1 MTRLGQLMT
10 ISGTSAAQLACNAG
24 AALVATRV
32 LGPDER
38 GIMVLGMTIGSLCA
52 LIGGF
57 GTGSAF
63 RRQWCLAGGDRS
75 ALASAFARCST
86 AGALSAAALGAA
98 SSAASAPLIDAT
110 LARPPFLLAVGCFSA
125 GQVVVGQVVDAWFAD
140 GRFHRGGVS
149 AAVTSAGGLAGV
161 LLASGADSA
170 TSLLLAQA
178 AGLAV
183 TVVVEIAGLRRGG
196 LLSWAPVPGNTVTGL
211 LRLGAPTLG
220 LSIGL
225 VVVLRADRYV
235 IGLTAGT
242 AAVGVYSLAAT
253 LGEIPRM
260 LSAALGQ
267 MCLRDISLGRGAP
280 NLVRTTLLAVAA
292 TAVAGLLVALAAWL
306 LVVPLFGQEFG
317 GARELLV
324 VLVAAEV
331 CFAPFVVASRG
342 LIGGGW
348 TTAAGVLGAAG
359 AAGAIGVYGVTG
371 STGGAIGV
379 AVGSVVLYG
388 GLSTAAWTL
397 LRRRVS
403 AAGLEQLGS
412 R

>member
-10 ISGTSAAQLACNAG
+10 MSGTSAAQLVCNAG
-24 AALVATRV
+24 AALVATRA
-32 LGPDER
+32 LSPDQR
-38 GIMVLGMTIGSLCA
+38 GLMVLGMTIGSLSA

-63 RRQWCLAGGDRS
+63 RRQFCLADGDRS
-75 ALASAFARCST
+75 ALVSAFARCT
-86 AGALSAAALGAA
+86 TVGALSAALLGMAGI
-98 SSAASAPLIDAT
+98 AASAPLIDTA
-110 LARPPFLLAVGCFSA
+110 LARPPFLFAVGCFTA
-125 GQVVVGQVVDAWFAD
+125 GQMVVSQVADAWFAD
-140 GRFHRGGVS
+140 GRFHRGGMA
-149 AAVTSAGGLAGV
+149 AAVTSLGGLAGV
-161 LLASGADSA
+161 LLASDTESA
-170 TSLLLAQA
+170 TTLLLAQA
-178 AGLAV
+178 GGVAV
-183 TVVVEIAGLRRGG
+183 LLVVEAVALRRGG
-196 LLSWAPVPGNTVTGL
+196 LLSWTPISGSAVTGL

-260 LSAALGQ
+260 IPAALGQ
-267 MCLRDISLGRGAP
+267 LCLQDIAHGKGAP
-280 NLVRTTLLAVAA
+280 NPIRTILLAVAA
-292 TAVAGLLVALAAWL
+292 TAAGGLLTGLAAWL
-306 LVVPLFGQEFG
+306 LVVPVFGPEFAA
-317 GARELLV
+317 ARELLV
-324 VLVAAEV
+324 VLLAAEV

-348 TTAAGVLGAAG
+348 TTAAGILGAAG

-371 STGGAIGV
+371 TLGGAIGV
-379 AVGSVVLYG
+379 AAGSVVLYG

-397 LRRRVS
+397 LRRRLS
-403 AAGLEQLGS
+403 STGAEQLRG

>member
-10 ISGTSAAQLACNAG
+10 ISGTSAAQLAFNAG

-52 LIGGF
+52 LLGGF

-63 RRQWCLAGGDRS
+63 RRQFCLAGGNRPALTS
-75 ALASAFARCST
+75 AYTRCST
-86 AGALSAAALGAA
+86 AGALSAALLGVA
-98 SSAASAPLIDAT
+98 STAASAPLIDAA
-110 LARPPFLLAVGCFSA
+110 LASPPFLLAVGCYSA

-140 GRFHRGGVS
+140 GRFHRGGVT

-161 LLASGADSA
+161 VLASGAESA

-178 AGLAV
+178 AGVAV
-183 TVVVEIAGLRRGG
+183 LVVAEVAGLRRGG
-196 LLSWAPVPGNTVTGL
+196 LLSWVPVSAGTVTGL
-211 LRLGAPTLG
+211 MRLGAPTLG

-242 AAVGVYSLAAT
+242 AAVGIYSLAAT

-267 MCLRDISLGRGAP
+267 LCLRDISLGRGAP
-280 NLVRTTLLAVAA
+280 NLVRTTLLAVAT

-317 GARELLV
+317 SARELLV

-348 TTAAGVLGAAG
+348 TTAAGVLGATG

-371 STGGAIGV
+371 SLGGAIGV

-388 GLSTAAWTL
+388 ALSTAAWTM

-403 AAGLEQLGS
+403 AAGVDQLGG

>member
-1 MTRLGQLMT
+1 MTRLRQLMT
-10 ISGTSAAQLACNAG
+10 MSGTSAAQLACNAG
-24 AALVATRV
+24 AALVATRA

-38 GIMVLGMTIGSLCA
+38 GVMVLGVTIGSLCA

-63 RRQWCLAGGDRS
+63 RRQFCLSGGDRS
-75 ALASAFARCST
+75 ALVSAFTLCSL
-86 AGALSAAALGAA
+86 AGALSAALLGVA
-98 SSAASAPLIDAT
+98 STAASAPLIDIT
-110 LARPPFLLAVGCFSA
+110 LARPPFLVAVGCYTASQMVA
-125 GQVVVGQVVDAWFAD
+125 GQVVDAWFAD
-140 GRFHRGGVS
+140 GRFHRGGVA
-149 AAVTSAGGLAGV
+149 AAVTSVGGLAGV
-161 LLASGADSA
+161 LLASGAESA
-170 TSLLLAQA
+170 ASLLLAQA
-178 AGLAV
+178 GGVAV
-183 TVVVEIAGLRRGG
+183 MSVAETAALRRSG
-196 LLSWAPVPGNTVTGL
+196 LLKWTPVSGGAVIGL

-220 LSIGL
+220 LSMGL

-253 LGEIPRM
+253 LGEVPRM

-280 NLVRTTLLAVAA
+280 NLVRTTLLAVAT
-292 TAVAGLLVALAAWL
+292 TAAAGLLVVLAAWL
-306 LVVPLFGQEFG
+306 LVVPLFGQAFE

-324 VLVAAEV
+324 ILVAAEV

-348 TTAAGVLGAAG
+348 TTAAGVLGLAG

-371 STGGAIGV
+371 SLGGAVGV
-379 AVGSVVLYG
+379 AVGSVVLYAA
-388 GLSTAAWTL
+388 LSTVAWTL

-403 AAGLEQLGS
+403 AAGAGQPRG

>member
-10 ISGTSAAQLACNAG
+10 MSGTSAAQLACNAS

-52 LIGGF
+52 LIGAF

-63 RRQWCLAGGDRS
+63 RRQLCLPGGGRP
-75 ALASAFARCST
+75 ALASAFARCS
-86 AGALSAAALGAA
+86 AVGALSAALLGVV
-98 SSAASAPLIDAT
+98 STAASAPLIDTA
-110 LARPPFLLAVGCFSA
+110 LARPPFLLAVGCYTTA
-125 GQVVVGQVVDAWFAD
+125 QMVVGQVVDAWFAD
-140 GRFHRGGVS
+140 GRFRRGGVA

-161 LLASGADSA
+161 LLASGAASA
-170 TSLLLAQA
+170 ASLLLAQA
-178 AGLAV
+178 GGTAV
-183 TVVVEIAGLRRGG
+183 MMAAETRALRRGG
-196 LLSWAPVPGNTVTGL
+196 LLNWTPVSGNAVIGL

-220 LSIGL
+220 LSMGL

-267 MCLRDISLGRGAP
+267 MCMRDISLGRGAP

-292 TAVAGLLVALAAWL
+292 TAVAGLLVVFAAWL
-306 LVVPLFGQEFG
+306 FVVPLFGEAFG
-317 GARELLV
+317 DARELLV
-324 VLVAAEV
+324 VLVAAEM

-348 TTAAGVLGAAG
+348 TTAAGVIGAAG
-359 AAGAIGVYGVTG
+359 AAGAIGVYGVAG
-371 STGGAIGV
+371 SLGGAVGV
-379 AVGSVVLYG
+379 AVGSVVLYAA
-388 GLSTAAWTL
+388 LSTVAWTL

-403 AAGLEQLGS
+403 AAGAEQP
-412 R
+412 RCR

>member
-10 ISGTSAAQLACNAG
+10 MSGTSAAQLACNAG

-38 GIMVLGMTIGSLCA
+38 GVMVLGVTIGSLCA

-57 GTGSAF
+57 GTGSAV
-63 RRQWCLAGGDRS
+63 RRQLCLPGGDRP
-75 ALASAFARCST
+75 ALASAYARCSV
-86 AGALSAAALGAA
+86 AGALSAVLLGVA
-98 SSAASAPLIDAT
+98 STAASAPLIDIA
-110 LARPPFLLAVGCFSA
+110 LARPPFLVAVGCYTAS
-125 GQVVVGQVVDAWFAD
+125 QMVVGQVVDAWFAD
-140 GRFHRGGVS
+140 GRFHRGGVA

-161 LLASGADSA
+161 LLASGAESA
-170 TSLLLAQA
+170 ASLLIAQA
-178 AGLAV
+178 GGVAVMLAAE
-183 TVVVEIAGLRRGG
+183 TAALRRGG
-196 LLSWAPVPGNTVTGL
+196 LLKWAPVPRGTVIGL

-220 LSIGL
+220 LSMGL

-253 LGEIPRM
+253 LGEVPRM

-280 NLVRTTLLAVAA
+280 NLVRTTLLALAT
-292 TAVAGLLVALAAWL
+292 TAVAGLLVVFAAWL
-306 LVVPLFGQEFG
+306 LVVPLFGQAFG
-317 GARELLV
+317 DARELLV

-359 AAGAIGVYGVTG
+359 AIGAIGVYGVTG
-371 STGGAIGV
+371 SLGGAIGV
-379 AVGSVVLYG
+379 AVGSVVLYAAM
-388 GLSTAAWTL
+388 STVAWTL

-403 AAGLEQLGS
+403 AAGAEQP
-412 R
+412 RCR

>member
-10 ISGTSAAQLACNAG
+10 MSGTSAAQLACNAG

-38 GIMVLGMTIGSLCA
+38 GIMVLGLTIGSLCA
-52 LIGGF
+52 LVGGF

-63 RRQWCLAGGDRS
+63 RRQFCLSAGDRP
-75 ALASAFARCST
+75 ALASAFARCSA
-86 AGALSAAALGAA
+86 AGAVSAALLGVA
-98 SSAASAPLIDAT
+98 STAASAPLIDTA
-110 LARPPFLLAVGCFSA
+110 LARPPFLLAVGCYTA
-125 GQVVVGQVVDAWFAD
+125 GQVVVGQIVDAWFAD
-140 GRFHRGGVS
+140 GRFHRGGAA

-161 LLASGADSA
+161 LLASDAGSA
-170 TSLLLAQA
+170 APLLLAQA
-178 AGLAV
+178 GGVAV
-183 TVVVEIAGLRRGG
+183 TVVTETVALRRGG
-196 LLSWAPVPGNTVTGL
+196 LLTWTPVSGKTVIGL

-292 TAVAGLLVALAAWL
+292 TAVSGLLVVVAAWL
-306 LVVPLFGQEFG
+306 LVVPLFGHAFG

-348 TTAAGVLGAAG
+348 TTAAGVLGATGAG
-359 AAGAIGVYGVTG
+359 GAIGVYGVTG
-371 STGGAIGV
+371 SLSGAIGV
-379 AVGSVVLYG
+379 AVGSVVLYA
-388 GLSTAAWTL
+388 GLSIVAWTL

-403 AAGLEQLGS
+403 AAAVEQLRG

>member
-1 MTRLGQLMT
+1 MTRLRQLVTM
-10 ISGTSAAQLACNAG
+10 SGSSAAQLACNAG
-24 AALVATRV
+24 AALVATRA

-38 GIMVLGMTIGSLCA
+38 GIMVLGVTIGSLCA
-52 LIGGF
+52 LLGGF
-57 GTGSAF
+57 GTGSAY
-63 RRQWCLAGGDRS
+63 RRQFCLQGGDRQ
-75 ALASAFARCST
+75 ALASAFARCSA
-86 AGALSAAALGAA
+86 AGALSAALLAVA
-98 SSAASAPLIDAT
+98 STAASAPLIDSA
-110 LARPPFLLAVGCFSA
+110 LARPPFLLAVGCCTAAQTA
-125 GQVVVGQVVDAWFAD
+125 GGQVVDAWFAD
-140 GRFHRGGVS
+140 GRFHRGGVA

-161 LLASGADSA
+161 LLASGAGTA
-170 TSLLLAQA
+170 APLLLAQA
-178 AGLAV
+178 GGVAV
-183 TVVVEIAGLRRGG
+183 MTAAETAALCRSG
-196 LLSWAPVPGNTVTGL
+196 LLNWVPVSGNAVTGL

-267 MCLRDISLGRGAP
+267 MCLRDISLGKGAP
-280 NLVRTTLLAVAA
+280 NLIRTVLLAVAT
-292 TAVAGLLVALAAWL
+292 TAAAGLLVVLAAWL

-317 GARELLV
+317 DARELLV

-342 LIGGGW
+342 LVGGGW

-371 STGGAIGV
+371 SLGGAIGV
-379 AVGSVVLYG
+379 ATGSVVLYG
-388 GLSTAAWTL
+388 GLSAAAWTL
-397 LRRRVS
+397 LRRRLSV
-403 AAGLEQLGS
+403 AGLDQLRG

>member
-10 ISGTSAAQLACNAG
+10 MFGTSAAQLACNAG
-24 AALVATRV
+24 AALIATRV

-38 GIMVLGMTIGSLCA
+38 GIMVLGVTIGSLCA

-57 GTGSAF
+57 GVGSAF
-63 RRQWCLAGGDRS
+63 RRQLCLPDSDRP
-75 ALASAFARCST
+75 ALVSAFARCS
-86 AGALSAAALGAA
+86 AVGALSAALLGVA
-98 SSAASAPLIDAT
+98 STAASAPIIDSA
-110 LARPPFLLAVGCFSA
+110 LARPLFLLAVGCYTAS
-125 GQVVVGQVVDAWFAD
+125 QMVVGQIVDAWFAD
-140 GRFHRGGVS
+140 GLLRRGGVA

-161 LLASGADSA
+161 LLASGAGSA
-170 TSLLLAQA
+170 ASLLLAQA
-178 AGLAV
+178 GGV
-183 TVVVEIAGLRRGG
+183 GVVVVAETAALRRGG
-196 LLSWAPVPGNTVTGL
+196 LLNWSPISGGAISGL

-220 LSIGL
+220 LSMGL
-225 VVVLRADRYV
+225 VVVLRADRYA

-267 MCLRDISLGRGAP
+267 MCLRDISMGRGAP
-280 NLVRTTLLAVAA
+280 NLVRTTLLAVAT
-292 TAVAGLLVALAAWL
+292 TAAAGLLVVFAAWL
-306 LVVPLFGQEFG
+306 LVVPLFGQAFG
-317 GARELLV
+317 DARELLV
-324 VLVAAEV
+324 ILVAAEV

-371 STGGAIGV
+371 SLGGAVGV
-379 AVGSVVLYG
+379 AVGSAVLYA
-388 GLSTAAWTL
+388 GLSTVAWTL
-397 LRRRVS
+397 LRKRVS
-403 AAGLEQLGS
+403 VSGLEQLRG